1 MKRSHTVSREIRR
14 TRTSASTR
22 KRPIAKSR
30 VRKIFEQLGN
40 AIPDPEVELTSSN
53 PLELLIA
60 TILSAQCTD
69 ERVNTVTPALFARY
83 HTALEYAEAEPR
95 ELEALIRSTG
105 FYKSK
110 AKNIIAC
117 ASLIA
122 TRFHGRIP
130 DNMEDLTGLPGVGR
144 KTANVVLGSYFGQP
158 AIVVDTHVKRV
169 ANRLQLTE
177 SDDPTTIEYDLQ
189 NVLPKAQWT
198 IGAQRLL
205 LHGRYVCQA
214 RVPKCEH
221 CVIYTMCAWDGK
233 FVIA

>member
-1 MKRSHTVSREIRR
+1 MKGSQAVTHGIRR
-14 TRTSASTR
+14 TRTLASTTR
-22 KRPIAKSR
+22 KPVSKSR
-30 VRKIFEQLGN
+30 VQKILRELGN
-40 AIPDPEVELTSSN
+40 TIPDPEVELTSSN

-69 ERVNTVTPALFARY
+69 ERVNKVTPALFARY
-83 HTALEYAEAEPR
+83 HTADEYAEAEPL

-117 ASLIA
+117 AKLIA
-122 TRFHGRIP
+122 TRFNGTVP
-130 DNMEDLTGLPGVGR
+130 DNMDDLTMLSGVGR
-144 KTANVVLGSYFGQP
+144 KTANVLLGSYFGRP
-158 AIVVDTHVKRV
+158 SVVVDTHVKRV
-169 ANRLQLTE
+169 ANRLHLTE

-189 NVLPKAQWT
+189 KILPKAQWT

-214 RVPKCEH
+214 RLPKCEH

-233 FVIA
+233 LSIA